1 MSVIIEESFLINSIG
16 ETMKGSLHILNQSV
30 LERSYTL
37 EASEGL
43 IIQLFSD
50 WIKLMRDITK
60 ESDDQ
65 KVSRDLDFKNQ
76 RQFLTKIYKIVIDFF
91 DRYSEFGGQDFQ
103 EKFMT
108 FKAQFNALMN
118 LIEGIEEINASES
131 KSGATEFL
139 KQLDSGTDLVVNVIE
154 TQSAS
159 LPINI
164 LSGMKVIFIQL
175 PVKVR
180 EILEIYS
187 PIEEQDQKEVRKY
200 IRQIDRAFS
209 SGVLKIND
217 AVSVRLNHMQIKS
230 EEDQLQ
236 AQIERN
242 FAPMQLVE
250 FWLRED
256 QQRTLTKDEEL
267 ETHLLMTLIDTH
279 RDRQLFN

>member
-16 ETMKGSLHILNQSV
+16 ETMKGSLHLLNQSV

-37 EASEGL
+37 EVSQGL
-43 IIQLFSD
+43 ITQLVSD

-65 KVSRDLDFKNQ
+65 KLSRNLDFKNQ
-76 RQFLTKIYKIVIDFF
+76 QRFLTKVYKIIIGFF
-91 DRYSEFGGQDFQ
+91 DRYSEFCEQDFQ

-108 FKAQFNALMN
+108 FKAQFNAVMN

-154 TQSAS
+154 TQAAS

-180 EILEIYS
+180 EMLELYS

-200 IRQIDRAFS
+200 LRQIDRAFS

-230 EEDQLQ
+230 EEDRLQ

-242 FAPMQLVE
+242 FVPTQLVE
-250 FWLRED
+250 SWLRED

>member
-16 ETMKGSLHILNQSV
+16 ETMKGSLHLLNQSV

-37 EASEGL
+37 EVSQGL
-43 IIQLFSD
+43 ITQLVSD

-65 KVSRDLDFKNQ
+65 KLSRNLDFKKQQ
-76 RQFLTKIYKIVIDFF
+76 RFLTKVYEIIIGFF
-91 DRYSEFGGQDFQ
+91 DRYSEFCEQDFQ

-108 FKAQFNALMN
+108 FKAQFNAVMN

-154 TQSAS
+154 TQAAS

-180 EILEIYS
+180 EILELYS

-200 IRQIDRAFS
+200 LRQIDRAFS

-230 EEDQLQ
+230 EEDRLQ

-242 FAPMQLVE
+242 FVPMQLVE
-250 FWLRED
+250 SWLRED